1 MSSFIQQIKAQT
13 EILFLN
19 INIKYDIFEEPSQD
33 KDFSFLYS
41 VLNIRNL
48 A

>member
-19 INIKYDIFEEPSQD
+19 ISDQLDPQD
-33 KDFSFLYS
+33 AHMAQFFSKTMFMH
-41 VLNIRNL
+41 VGG
-48 A
+48 